1 MLTPHPGNTLTLIKQ
16 IITRGGGVIATYK
29 LDPKAA
35 IPALILRPAQPTL
48 ADQIA
53 AIDEAAEHAKA
64 QLRVAY
70 NVQGAGRP
78 LTQGG

>member
-1 MLTPHPGNTLTLIKQ
+1 MPLPHPGNTLNLVKQ
-16 IITRGGGVIATYK
+16 IISRSGGMIATYK
-29 LDPKAA
+29 LDPTAG
-35 IPALILRPAQPTL
+35 IPALILRQAQPTL

-78 LTQGG
+78 LKQGG

>member
-1 MLTPHPGNTLTLIKQ
+1 MPTPHPGNTLTLVKQ
-16 IITRGGGVIATYK
+16 IITRGGGMIATYK
-29 LDPKAA
+29 LDPKAG
-35 IPALILRPAQPTL
+35 IPALILRQAQPTL

-64 QLRVAY
+64 LLRVAY

-78 LTQGG
+78 LKEGA

>member
-1 MLTPHPGNTLTLIKQ
+1 MPTPFPGNTLILVKQ
-16 IITRGGGVIATYK
+16 IITRGGGMIATYK

-35 IPALILRPAQPTL
+35 IPVLVLRVSHPTL
-48 ADQIA
+48 DDQIK

-78 LTQGG
+78 LV